1 MRAERTVDPHYT
13 AVAPARHWAA
23 ERLEEAGIPAERRE
37 LLVLLVSELVT
48 NAVEH
53 AWPPVVLRVDV
64 DDERIRVEASDS
76 HRDEPVLRDAPP
88 TDPGGRGVWLIDRL
102 ASSWGSQLDRSG
114 EFKTVW
120 FELRAD
126 DDRGVTAFGA

>member
-1 MRAERTVDPHYT
+1 MRAELTVDPYYR

-23 ERLEEAGIPAERRE
+23 EKLSEAGIAPERLE

-64 DDERIRVEASDS
+64 DDERIRVEATDG
-76 HRDEPVLRDAPP
+76 HRDEPVLRQVPP
-88 TDPGGRGVWLIDRL
+88 EDLSGRGVWLIDHL
-102 ASSWGSQLDRSG
+102 ASTWGSQVDASG
-114 EFKTVW
+114 AYKTVW
-120 FELRAD
+120 FELRTD
-126 DDRGVTAFGA
+126 DHRGVEAYGA

>member
-1 MRAERTVDPHYT
+1 MRAERTVDPHYR

-23 ERLEEAGIPAERRE
+23 DRLAEAGIPPERRD

-53 AWPPVVLRVDV
+53 AWPPVILRVDV
-64 DDERIRVEASDS
+64 DDERIRVEATDS

-88 TDPGGRGVWLIDRL
+88 TDGGGRGVWLIDRL
-102 ASSWGSQLDRSG
+102 ASDWGSQVDESG
-114 EFKTVW
+114 ECKTVW
-120 FELRAD
+120 FELRSD
-126 DDRGVTAFGA
+126 DHAGVTQFTA